1 MKCKIIK
8 VLKIFGKI
16 VEIDFE
22 YVSWGDLFVLYF
34 VEELEW
40 RLIFVRVV
48 VNEYME
54 WNLDD

>member
-8 VLKIFGKI
+8 VLKMFVKI